1 MSQSYF
7 LRSVPVDL
15 DLGDTVGILLMQLV
29 DMQEGTALLKSYC
42 LLDMEDTLDHRLEED
57 MDCLMEVPED
67 MV

>member
-1 MSQSYF
+1 M
-7 LRSVPVDL
+7 
-15 DLGDTVGILLMQLV
+15 GILKMRLV
-29 DMQEGTALLKSYC
+29 DMQEDMELLNSYW